1 MGDYIVVL
9 EAPIIVKDVRNVEE
23 AIEMAANKVM
33 SALEREKLD
42 FVKVEIGYSKCPVCG
57 AQFES
62 AFVVGDVG
70 LVGIYLT
77 LKVFNAQSLEHAER
91 IAKAVVGKALKKV
104 PLKLFEIHELHNGGE
119 EGGIVAEESDA
130 TEESA

>member
-1 MGDYIVVL
+1 MGDYVVVL
-9 EAPIIVKDVRNVEE
+9 EAPIIVRDVKSVEE
-23 AIEMAANKVM
+23 AIEAAVSKVM
-33 SALEREKLD
+33 NALNREKLD
-42 FVKVEIGYSKCPVCG
+42 FVRIELGYSRCPVCG
-57 AQFES
+57 THFES

-104 PLKLFEIHELHNGGE
+104 PLKLFEIRELNNGK
-119 EGGIVAEESDA
+119 EGGGINIEEQGEAS
-130 TEESA
+130 

>member
-9 EAPIIVKDVRNVEE
+9 EAPIIVKDVRDVEE
-23 AIEMAANKVM
+23 AIEVAANKVI
-33 SALEREKLD
+33 SALEKEKLD
-42 FVKVEIGYSKCPVCG
+42 FVRVEIGYSKCPVCG
-57 AQFES
+57 AEFES
-62 AFVVGDVG
+62 AFVVGNVG

-104 PLKLFEIHELHNGGE
+104 PLKLYEIHELNNGGE
-119 EGGIVAEESDA
+119 NGGVVAGEEA
-130 TEESA
+130 KEEFA